1 MLTRLAP
8 LLFLAAALAHAQ
20 APGDSDGD
28 VLTAHDGRGNIV
40 TAFNQFDG
48 RTHSIQVNRL
58 TAQGYN
64 VWTDEHADGYDEKAY
79 AAAMDASGGSYIA
92 GVRSVDREK
101 YFLVLKYHDNGALA
115 WETTDTASNCTA
127 TSLGADREDDVVV
140 AGVCRSGTYFP
151 ARIVKFNTN
160 GAFLW
165 AQEYDGGGRNYIRG
179 FQVDY
184 TGNISV
190 TVETVFGNYR
200 DGSYVTRTILYSP
213 TGQQLEVR

>member
-1 MLTRLAP
+1 MLTRLP
-8 LLFLAAALAHAQ
+8 LLLLLAAALAQAQ
-20 APGDSDGD
+20 DDGDGD
-28 VLTAHDGRGNIV
+28 VLTAHDGRGNIA

-79 AAAMDASGGSYIA
+79 AAAMDAAGGIYLA
-92 GVRSVDREK
+92 GVRAVEREK
-101 YFLVLKYHDNGALA
+101 TFLVLKYSENGALA
-115 WETTDTASNCTA
+115 WEATDTASNCTA
-127 TSLGADREDDVVV
+127 TSLGTDREGDVVA
-140 AGVCRSGTYFP
+140 AGVCRSANYFP
-151 ARIVKFNTN
+151 ARVVKFNTN
-160 GAFLW
+160 GAFMW

-179 FQVDY
+179 FSVDY

>member
-1 MLTRLAP
+1 MLTRLP
-8 LLFLAAALAHAQ
+8 LLLILAAALAHAQ
-20 APGDSDGD
+20 ADGDGD
-28 VLTAHDGRGNIV
+28 VLSAHDGRGNII

-58 TAQGYN
+58 TAQGYSL
-64 VWTDEHADGYDEKAY
+64 WTDEHSDGYDEKAY
-79 AAAMDASGGSYIA
+79 AAAMDTAGGSYIA
-92 GVRSVDREK
+92 GVRTVDRQK
-101 YFLVLKYHDNGALA
+101 YFLVLKYSENGGLA
-115 WETTDTASNCTA
+115 WETTDTSSNCTA
-127 TSLGADREDDVVV
+127 TSLGTDREDDVVA
-140 AGVCRSGTYFP
+140 AGVCRSGSYFP
-151 ARIVKFNTN
+151 ARVVKFNTN
-160 GAFLW
+160 GAFMW

-179 FQVDY
+179 FQIDY